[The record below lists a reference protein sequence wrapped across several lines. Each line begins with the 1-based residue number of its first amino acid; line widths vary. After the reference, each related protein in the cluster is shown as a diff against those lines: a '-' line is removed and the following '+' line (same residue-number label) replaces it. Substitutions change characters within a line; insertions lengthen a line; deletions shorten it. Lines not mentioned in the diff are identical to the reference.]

1 MPHIYSFK
9 SSEFDDARFNQE
21 FTERKEINEFLRD
34 GVVVSDLYDITLS
47 KLFSAARNKEDALKV
62 FNTAYRICFYA
73 TIKKMSYSEI
83 SRKFIFERNDYII
96 RDLSYCVAWVLLS
109 LHIGIYDFD
118 ETILQDIRCSC
129 TRRMVTTSSFS
140 EIITAH
146 KRDSIE
152 PINFASSKSMF
163 YQAVR
168 QEREAN
174 GPRIIGRIDLSAINK
189 ATSRKS
195 TLFDDVKT
203 HTENILDK
211 FKELDEE
218 NKKLRR
224 QLLEQKD
231 ISAKELESERAKS
244 ELLKLEN
251 KNQQDEIGKLQKIL
265 DNVMKERNILAHSS
279 HNIVV
284 NRPPKDNPIS
294 LSDVFNCDAITDYGC
309 SLPTTTEVTTIS
321 TMISKIAL
329 RKQCTDPKVTACIDR
344 LDEAARS
351 LHQSSFIQNNN
362 FSQGSAYNDI
372 HDNPNS
378 TITTNGKR

>member
-1 MPHIYSFK
+1 MPHIHYLD
-9 SSEFDDARFNQE
+9 SSDFDDVRFNHE
-21 FTERKEINEFLRD
+21 FIERTEINEFLRD

-47 KLFSAARNKEDALKV
+47 RLFPEGRSKEDALKV

-73 TIKKMSYSEI
+73 TVKKMSYNEI
-83 SRKFIFERNDYII
+83 ARKFIFDRNDYII

-109 LHIGIYDFD
+109 LHQGLYEFNSI
-118 ETILQDIRCSC
+118 ILREIQCSC
-129 TRRMVTTSSFS
+129 ARRMITTSSFS
-140 EIITAH
+140 DIITAH

-152 PINFASSKSMF
+152 PINFASSKSLF

-168 QEREAN
+168 QERVDN
-174 GPRIIGRIDLSAINK
+174 GPRIVGRIDLSAINK
-189 ATSRKS
+189 ATPRKS
-195 TLFDDVKT
+195 TLFDDVKKQ
-203 HTENILDK
+203 TENILDK

-218 NKKLRR
+218 NKKLRK

-251 KNQQDEIGKLQKIL
+251 KNQQEKIGSLQKTL
-265 DNVMKERNILAHSS
+265 DEVMKERNILAHSS
-279 HNIVV
+279 HSQIIMMSQKE
-284 NRPPKDNPIS
+284 RPVS
-294 LSDVFNCDAITDYGC
+294 LSNVFNCDTITDYGC
-309 SLPTTTEVTTIS
+309 SLPSIAEVTTIS

-351 LHQSSFIQNNN
+351 LLQISNIQNNN
-362 FSQGSAYNDI
+362 FGQGSCYNDI
-372 HDNPNS
+372 HDITNS
-378 TITTNGKR
+378 TITTHGKR